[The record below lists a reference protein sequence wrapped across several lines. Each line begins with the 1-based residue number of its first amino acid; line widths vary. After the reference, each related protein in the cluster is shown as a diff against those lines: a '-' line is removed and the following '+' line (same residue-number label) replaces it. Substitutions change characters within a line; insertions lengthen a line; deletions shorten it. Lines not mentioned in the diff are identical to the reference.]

1 MIETGQPVVVA
12 DTQADPHWLRRSE
25 VGWRSYVGAP
35 ICVQGRVIGFL
46 NVSSAA
52 PNFFTPAHAQRLRT
66 FADQAAIAWQ
76 NAQLYRQLSE
86 YAASLEQ

>member
-35 ICVQGRVIGFL
+35 IRVQGRVIGFL
-46 NVSSAA
+46 NVSSAT
-52 PNFFTPAHAQRLRT
+52 PGFFTPAHAERLRA

-86 YAASLEQ
+86 YAASLEP